1 MIQSSRLT
9 VAALLTALALMSCA
23 HTSPDPLL
31 RHSGETLIDVG
42 EKYLAAGELG
52 LSIKVL
58 MEAEKKRPRDPKVHY
73 LLGIAYDQR
82 GIPEKAVEH
91 FEKAIELKPDYS
103 EAYNSLGAH
112 YAQNGNL
119 QKAEENFKKA
129 LSNPAYVTPF
139 YAFYNLG
146 RVYEKQGRDE
156 EALRQYQQAVRL
168 EPSYGVAYFRMGLIL
183 ERFQRI
189 DEAREALGSAIRLNP
204 NITEAHLRYGILSYN
219 VGDIER
225 AMTSLSH
232 VIKVSPYSTMAS
244 EARNYLDR
252 MQGVVGG
259 AKPRGLKG
267 AASGRAS
274 SFEVVPERETT
285 RGQAGG
291 GIARPQ
297 RPVGEFDTGAAI
309 SSAPEAGVA
318 APVPPPPAAKE
329 SPRGENGDGHHQY
342 VVQVGT
348 FRDRDN
354 AERTR
359 ERLAGMGYE
368 AVIRTFAHQTLGSM
382 YTVQIRQIEDFSM
395 ASALVAEIERA
406 ERLKPIILK
415 VRSTP

>member
-1 MIQSSRLT
+1 MIQTSRPMVLALFL
-9 VAALLTALALMSCA
+9 VLALLSCA
-23 HTSPDPLL
+23 HTNPDPML
-31 RHSGETLIDVG
+31 RHGGETLTDIG

-58 MEAEKKRPRDPKVHY
+58 MEAEKKRPKDPKVHY

-82 GIPEKAVEH
+82 GIPDKAVEH
-91 FEKAIELKPDYS
+91 FDKAIELKPDYS

-112 YAQNGNL
+112 YAENGNL

-129 LSNPAYVTPF
+129 LENPAYVTPF

-168 EPSYGVAYFRMGLIL
+168 EPSYGVAFYRMGLIL
-183 ERFQRI
+183 ERLQRV

-204 NITEAHLRYGILSYN
+204 NITEAQLRYGILSYN

-225 AMTSLSH
+225 AMTSLSR

-244 EARNYLDR
+244 EARSYLDR
-252 MQGVVGG
+252 MRGVVGAG
-259 AKPRGLKG
+259 KPRGLMG
-267 AASGRAS
+267 AASERAS
-274 SFEVVPERETT
+274 TFEVVPERETT
-285 RGQAGG
+285 RAGTGG
-291 GIARPQ
+291 GIARSE
-297 RPVGEFDTGAAI
+297 RPAGDFDTGAAA
-309 SSAPEAGVA
+309 SVARETAPPMTA
-318 APVPPPPAAKE
+318 PPPAAGE
-329 SPRGENGDGHHQY
+329 SDRGETGDSHHQY

-348 FRDRDN
+348 FRDKDN

-359 ERLAGMGYE
+359 ERLVGMGYE
-368 AVIRTFAHQTLGSM
+368 AVVRTFSHQTLGSM
-382 YTVQIRQIEDFSM
+382 YSVQIRQIEDFSI

-406 ERLKPIILK
+406 ERFKPIILK
-415 VRSTP
+415 VRTTP